1 MNTPADTHSYVEL
14 RNINKTFGDYRASDD
29 VSFSIEKGKL
39 IGLLGPSG
47 SGKTTIL
54 RILAGLETADSGDIY
69 IDGKK
74 VNDIPASKRE
84 IGFVFQNYALFR
96 YKTVYDNIAFGM
108 KIQKYPKS
116 EIRDRVTELIE
127 LVGLKGL
134 EKRYPRQLSGGQR
147 QRVAFARALATQPQ
161 LLLLDEPFAA
171 IDAKVRKELRAWLR
185 DKIWNAAMKL
195 NYTPNQSA
203 RQLKNGKGATVEKTY
218 YINVLMTRMDSAT
231 SDPFFTELLH
241 VIESEIHK
249 NGCILSKVWYRSIFS
264 DDRRCRY
271 ENVDSVI
278 RRMCEEADG
287 HNDGLIVI
295 GKCNRAAL
303 KKLSQCYR
311 STVYVNRDSANGEV
325 DEVICNGSQIA
336 RTAVEYLISLGHEN
350 IGYVGNYKGEAR
362 YKGYLETLH
371 DHGLDIDTDYVI
383 NTKLSEV
390 EGFEAMEHFMKS
402 DKSPTG
408 IYCANDI
415 TAIGMLKYLAK
426 CKNRYYTPSI
436 ISSDGI
442 EESQYTTP
450 MLTTVEISKTDM
462 GHFALQLL
470 MDRLKGGHKGVARIE
485 LQCKLIKRDSCT
497 LAEDSKW
504 CEYYI

>member
-1 MNTPADTHSYVEL
+1 MLRVWSYNVPHWLIHDFISHLTHWLIHAPIFVLTRRQCCAIIPLIIVFIYVL
-14 RNINKTFGDYRASDD
+14 YVIY
-29 VSFSIEKGKL
+29 
-39 IGLLGPSG
+39 
-47 SGKTTIL
+47 
-54 RILAGLETADSGDIY
+54 DIARLQCGIRYQSLY
-69 IDGKK
+69 IDGMLLHVHHPYILDYKK
-74 VNDIPASKRE
+74 GGSDMASIKDIAQSVGVSISTVSRVLNNPE
-84 IGFVFQNYALFR
+84 
-96 YKTVYDNIAFGM
+96 YKCQT
-108 KIQKYPKS
+108 P
-116 EIRDRVTELIE
+116 E
-127 LVGLKGL
+127 
-134 EKRYPRQLSGGQR
+134 
-147 QRVAFARALATQPQ
+147 
-161 LLLLDEPFAA
+161 
-171 IDAKVRKELRAWLR
+171 LR

-203 RQLKNGKGATVEKTY
+203 RQLKNGKGASVEKTY

-287 HNDGLIVI
+287 HTDGLIVI

-350 IGYVGNYKGEAR
+350 IGYVGSCNNEAR
-362 YKGYLETLH
+362 YRGYLEALH
-371 DHGLDIDTDYVI
+371 DHGLDIDADYVI

-442 EESQYTTP
+442 EEAQYTTP

>member
-1 MNTPADTHSYVEL
+1 MASIKDIAQSVGVSISTVSRVLNNPEYKCQTPE
-14 RNINKTFGDYRASDD
+14 
-29 VSFSIEKGKL
+29 
-39 IGLLGPSG
+39 
-47 SGKTTIL
+47 
-54 RILAGLETADSGDIY
+54 
-69 IDGKK
+69 
-74 VNDIPASKRE
+74 
-84 IGFVFQNYALFR
+84 
-96 YKTVYDNIAFGM
+96 
-108 KIQKYPKS
+108 
-116 EIRDRVTELIE
+116 
-127 LVGLKGL
+127 
-134 EKRYPRQLSGGQR
+134 
-147 QRVAFARALATQPQ
+147 
-161 LLLLDEPFAA
+161 
-171 IDAKVRKELRAWLR
+171 LR

-350 IGYVGNYKGEAR
+350 IGYVGNCNNEAR

-371 DHGLDIDTDYVI
+371 DHGLDMTR
-383 NTKLSEV
+383 T
-390 EGFEAMEHFMKS
+390 
-402 DKSPTG
+402 T
-408 IYCANDI
+408 
-415 TAIGMLKYLAK
+415 
-426 CKNRYYTPSI
+426 
-436 ISSDGI
+436 SSTQN
-442 EESQYTTP
+442 S
-450 MLTTVEISKTDM
+450 
-462 GHFALQLL
+462 A
-470 MDRLKGGHKGVARIE
+470 RLKDLRPWNT
-485 LQCKLIKRDSCT
+485 S
-497 LAEDSKW
+497 
-504 CEYYI
+504 

>member
-1 MNTPADTHSYVEL
+1 MASIKDIAQSVGVSISTVSRVLNNPEYKCQTPE
-14 RNINKTFGDYRASDD
+14 
-29 VSFSIEKGKL
+29 
-39 IGLLGPSG
+39 
-47 SGKTTIL
+47 
-54 RILAGLETADSGDIY
+54 
-69 IDGKK
+69 
-74 VNDIPASKRE
+74 
-84 IGFVFQNYALFR
+84 
-96 YKTVYDNIAFGM
+96 
-108 KIQKYPKS
+108 
-116 EIRDRVTELIE
+116 
-127 LVGLKGL
+127 
-134 EKRYPRQLSGGQR
+134 
-147 QRVAFARALATQPQ
+147 
-161 LLLLDEPFAA
+161 
-171 IDAKVRKELRAWLR
+171 LR

-350 IGYVGNYKGEAR
+350 IGYVGNCNNEAR